1 MACLFSG
8 SVSLNPN
15 PGPRGTSARVKS
27 ESDLQMNDRWDDSP
41 QTGIWPVTDQSA
53 TPGPADVFVRPI
65 MKRRATARGAARH
78 TESLHLPQAKEHVMA
93 RDSLAVI
100 SRDHAC
106 HVIAEDYS
114 YKSEAYYTIL
124 ARELAGDDIRPS
136 SRAVLDAFVVPVCL
150 ERAKNAGIPVV
161 GWGISQAYVPLPA
174 ILYGLNYFATA
185 SDYFVVQNNTQAK
198 EVIRHIT
205 NKGKLPLLLPE
216 TRRHCNDYYLHC
228 SLWADY
234 GELCGDSRLRGEDLR
249 DLLYSAR
256 EHGLCPD
263 RGRVRTLLTYA
274 HALHPPFRRGTG
286 FPLRVS

>member
-1 MACLFSG
+1 
-8 SVSLNPN
+8 
-15 PGPRGTSARVKS
+15 
-27 ESDLQMNDRWDDSP
+27 MNDRWDDSP
-41 QTGIWPVTDQSA
+41 QTGIWPVTDRSA

-205 NKGKLPLLLPE
+205 NKGKYPFCYQKLEDTATITTCTAVFGRTTGSCAAIAGYAEKIYEIFSIPLVNMVFVRTGDEYALSSLTP
-216 TRRHCNDYYLHC
+216 TRYTRL
-228 SLWADY
+228 SE
-234 GELCGDSRLRGEDLR
+234 GERAFL
-249 DLLYSAR
+249 SAYR
-256 EHGLCPD
+256 EHQEFL
-263 RGRVRTLLTYA
+263 
-274 HALHPPFRRGTG
+274 
-286 FPLRVS
+286 